1 MRRKIVLTVVLCLV
15 AAAALGIGAAPALAA
30 SGCTCHT
37 AVPPTGGAP
46 AAHAPLV
53 VGVDCTTCHVGGTV
67 PHPEAVKPTLYIGE
81 PVLGLGVF
89 VSGGLSRPY
98 MPLADV
104 VIYVQQKRPLE
115 TDYARAEDVKTDA
128 VGLYGAQLL
137 AGPPDWSVDW
147 MARAISQGL
156 AGPPVV
162 MPALSE
168 PPVALPTPTLTLR
181 LSGLTRRTVRLGHA
195 VSLAGKVTPTD
206 MAGQKV
212 RLTMQKWDS
221 AKSRWPAPWKGLVA
235 KPTISATGA
244 YSWMYTPKHLG
255 LYRVRALI
263 PDTSAYNAAW
273 TDWRRFRVK

>member
-1 MRRKIVLTVVLCLV
+1 MRRKIVLAVLLCL
-15 AAAALGIGAAPALAA
+15 ATALGIGAAPALAA

-37 AVPPTGGAP
+37 AAPPTDGAP

-53 VGVDCTTCHVGGTV
+53 VGVDCTTCHVGWTV
-67 PHPEAVKPTLYIGE
+67 PHPEAVKPTLYID
-81 PVLGLGVF
+81 VWVGLGIIA
-89 VSGGLSRPY
+89 SGGLGRPY
-98 MPLADV
+98 MPLTDV
-104 VIYVQQKRPLE
+104 VVYVQKKRPAE
-115 TDYARAEDVKTDA
+115 TDYTRAEDVKTDA
-128 VGLYGAQLL
+128 RGIYSALLGVVG
-137 AGPPDWSVDW
+137 PW
-147 MARAISQGL
+147 MGRAISQGL

-168 PPVALPTPTLTLR
+168 PPVALPTPTLTFR

-212 RLTMQKWDS
+212 RLAMQQWDS
-221 AKSRWPAPWKGLVA
+221 AKSRWGARWARLVS

-244 YSWMYTPKHLG
+244 YSRMYTPKHLG

-263 PDTSAYNAAW
+263 PPTSAYNYAG
-273 TDWRRFRVK
+273 TDWRRFRVN